1 MPAKKKNLSEKESG
15 QTPSASG
22 FTFGIVRSKWNGDI
36 TNSMAVAC
44 RDELIHCGSDLEH
57 IIQIDVPGAFEL
69 PAGVRL
75 LAQSKKF
82 DAIICIG
89 CVIKGETLHNEYI
102 NHAVA
107 TGITQFTLSTGIPV
121 IYGVLT
127 PNNYKQAEERSGGK
141 HGNKGIEAA
150 VTAIEMACLAQKM
163 KNTDRKIGFG
173 L

>member
-1 MPAKKKNLSEKESG
+1 MPAKKKNLSKKDNAKI
-15 QTPSASG
+15 PSAAGYS
-22 FTFGIVRSKWNGDI
+22 FGIVRSKWNGDI
-36 TNSMAVAC
+36 TNSLAEAC
-44 RDELIHCGSDLEH
+44 TKELIQCGSDLEH
-57 IIQIDVPGAFEL
+57 ICQIDVPGAFEL
-69 PAGVRL
+69 PAGVKL
-75 LAQSKKF
+75 LAQNKKL

-102 NHAVA
+102 NHAVV
-107 TGITQFTLSTGIPV
+107 TGITQFTLTTGIPV

-127 PNNYKQAEERSGGK
+127 PNNYRQAEERSGGK

-150 VTAIEMACLAQKM
+150 VTAIEMACLARKM